1 VNNFPSN
8 WKTPSC
14 LVKKFSS
21 NLYFYLNFF
30 KPSGQIRTP
39 FFEKVQGYHSNIA
52 QSVKI
57 KPAFMML
64 EQKTLTS
71 PVKRNGPERL
81 SGWADD
87 PPKHT
92 QLEFV

>member
-1 VNNFPSN
+1 
-8 WKTPSC
+8 
-14 LVKKFSS
+14 
-21 NLYFYLNFF
+21 
-30 KPSGQIRTP
+30 
-39 FFEKVQGYHSNIA
+39 
-52 QSVKI
+52 
-57 KPAFMML
+57 ML

-92 QLEFV
+92 QSKKLTKAIQQDPKDDIPPVSETASHIVESSLTREQSLKR